1 MNDPWFHFVL
11 GLLATW
17 RVAYLLAYEDGP
29 WDLMVR
35 LRTALGHGFFGRL
48 IDCFHC
54 VSLWVAAPVAFAIG
68 RGPLEWALMW
78 LGLSGGACL
87 LGRVGRDPV
96 VFQRLRS
103 EDDDNGMLRAEEGGG
118 AGEPTQTATIARDG
132 PGQIRIVR

>member
-1 MNDPWFHFVL
+1 MSDPWFHFVL

-17 RVAYLLAYEDGP
+17 RVTYLLAYEDGP
-29 WDLMVR
+29 WDLVVR

-54 VSLWVAAPVAFAIG
+54 VSLWVAAAFAFAIG

-87 LGRVGRDPV
+87 LDRVRRDPV
-96 VFQRLRS
+96 VLQRLQS
-103 EDDDNGMLRAEEGGG
+103 EESDNVMLRTEESRG
-118 AGEPTQTATIARDG
+118 AGEPHEAATDRDEA
-132 PGQIRIVR
+132 GQIRIVR